1 MHILAGGLDY
11 IDLNFLGRPEI
22 VATAVLR
29 DATGVA
35 LVDPGPS
42 TTLDGLLKTLQMQ
55 GVGIRD
61 VRQLLLTHIHLDHAG
76 ATGLLLRANPEIE
89 VFVHEHGAAHLIDPS
104 KLVASAGRL
113 YGEDMK
119 RLWGEVV
126 PVPAARVRTLK
137 GGERLSAG
145 GRLLDVA
152 ATPGHAIHHVSYFDR
167 SSGVAFV
174 GDVAGIRRGS
184 GTYILPPTPPPD
196 IDLPAWRSS
205 GDLIMKWDP
214 DTLFLT
220 HFGPYRGARP
230 HFQQLFERLET
241 WSAIVRR
248 LLADDSIDDRE
259 RERRFVEECRN
270 DIRRTVGESEADQY
284 NRAGRLDFSWQ
295 GLARYWRKAPP

>member
-104 KLVASAGRL
+104 KLVASASRL

-126 PVPAARVRTLK
+126 PVPAGRVRTLK